1 MDQMIGQAP
10 QTGGSGEI
18 QAMHTP
24 DDVQAMLKLASLGW
38 GSKRIAKELGCS
50 RNTVRRYVRHGGYVP
65 YRSPARASK
74 LAGLGSWLA
83 VRYLQHRG
91 NADVVRQDLRRELGI
106 KVSLRTVERAV
117 RHLRREVLA
126 QKLATVRFETSR

>member
-50 RNTVRRYVRHGGYVP
+50 RNTVRRYLRQGGYVG
-65 YRSPARASK
+65 YRSRRAPASLPDWAAGLPFGICSTVATLTWSDRICGESWASK
-74 LAGLGSWLA
+74 
-83 VRYLQHRG
+83 
-91 NADVVRQDLRRELGI
+91 
-106 KVSLRTVERAV
+106 
-117 RHLRREVLA
+117 
-126 QKLATVRFETSR
+126 